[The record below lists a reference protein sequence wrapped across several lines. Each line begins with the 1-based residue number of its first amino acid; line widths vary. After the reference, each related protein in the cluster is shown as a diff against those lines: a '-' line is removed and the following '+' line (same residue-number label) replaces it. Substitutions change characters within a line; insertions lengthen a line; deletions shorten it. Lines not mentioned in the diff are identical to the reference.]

1 MMKIKLSG
9 KDFKKITV
17 RELVKNYKDD
27 GEDGV
32 VGYDGKLNIRPA
44 FQRNFIYGEKERN
57 AVIKTLRQG
66 FPLNTMYWSVD
77 SDGNYEL
84 MDGQQRTVSICQY
97 VTEIIPIRFDDGHEL
112 AFTSLTIDQQNQIL
126 DYELSIYICEG
137 KDSEK
142 LTWFRTI
149 NIAGKPLF
157 EQELL
162 NAMHT
167 GSWLTDAK
175 RWFSKSSAPAVQ
187 DGRDKLVTGSPI
199 RQEILETAL
208 KWISNNNIE
217 NYMNHHKDDDDA
229 QELWQYWQTV
239 FDWVKRVFP
248 NQDSARAKL
257 MKGLEWGKFY
267 NEHKNEKLN
276 AQGLEK
282 QIVALIDDDEVEN
295 KKSIYE
301 YLLTGN
307 ENILSLRGFDEKT
320 KIKKYS
326 EQKGICV
333 AKKAICS
340 NAHFEYDE
348 MEADH
353 TIPWSKKGKTV
364 YENCQMLCRQDN
376 RIKSGK

>member
-1 MMKIKLSG
+1 MIIKLENI
-9 KDFKKITV
+9 KIRDV
-17 RELVKNYKDD
+17 VNGYKDN
-27 GEDGV
+27 GENGV
-32 VGYDGKLNIRPA
+32 VGYGGKLNIRPA
-44 FQRNFIYGEKERN
+44 FQREFIYGEKERD

-77 SDGNYEL
+77 PDGNYEL
-84 MDGQQRTVSICQY
+84 MDGQQRTISFCQY

-112 AFTSLTIDQQNQIL
+112 AFTSLTSDQQKQIL
-126 DYELSIYICEG
+126 DYPLSIYICEG
-137 KDSEK
+137 TPSEK
-142 LTWFRTI
+142 LAWFRTI
-149 NIAGKPLF
+149 NIAGKPLTD
-157 EQELL
+157 QELL

-167 GSWLTDAK
+167 GPWLTDAK

-187 DGRDKLVTGSPI
+187 DGRDKLVTGSTI
-199 RQEILETAL
+199 RQEVLETAL
-208 KWISNNNIE
+208 KWISKGKIE
-217 NYMNHHKDDDDA
+217 DYMNHHKDDDDA
-229 QELWQYWQTV
+229 QELWQYWQTI

-257 MKGLEWGKFY
+257 MKGLEWGSFY
-267 NEHKNEKLN
+267 NEHKDDKLN
-276 AQGLEK
+276 AQSLEK

-320 KIKKYS
+320 KIKKYA

-333 AKKAICS
+333 AKKAVCK

-353 TIPWSKKGKTV
+353 IIPWSKKGKTV
-364 YENCQMLCRQDN
+364 YENCQMLCKQDN
-376 RIKSGK
+376 RTKSGK

>member
-1 MMKIKLSG
+1 MKIKLQNI
-9 KDFKKITV
+9 KV
-17 RELVKNYKDD
+17 REVINGYKDD
-27 GEDGV
+27 GENGV
-32 VGYDGKLNIRPA
+32 VGYGGKLNIRPA
-44 FQRNFIYGEKERN
+44 FQREFIYGEKERD

-66 FPLNTMYWSVD
+66 FPLNTMYWSID
-77 SDGNYEL
+77 PDGNYEL
-84 MDGQQRTVSICQY
+84 MDGQQRTVSFCQY

-112 AFTSLTIDQQNQIL
+112 AFTSLTIDQQDQIL
-126 DYELSIYICEG
+126 DYELSVYVCDG
-137 KDSEK
+137 APSEK
-142 LTWFRTI
+142 LAWFRTI
-149 NIAGKPLF
+149 NIAGKPLTD
-157 EQELL
+157 QELL

-167 GSWLTDAK
+167 GPWLIDAK

-187 DGRDKLVTGSPI
+187 DGRDKLVTGSSI

-208 KWISNNNIE
+208 KWISKGNIE
-217 NYMNHHKDDDDA
+217 DYMNHHKDDDDA

-248 NQDSARAKL
+248 NQDSSRAKL

-267 NEHKNEKLN
+267 NEHKDDKLN

-307 ENILSLRGFDEKT
+307 ENILSLRGFDEKI

-333 AKKAICS
+333 AKKAICG

-353 TIPWSKKGKTV
+353 IIPWSKKGKTV

-376 RIKSGK
+376 RTKSGK

>member
-1 MMKIKLSG
+1 MEIKLENI
-9 KDFKKITV
+9 KV
-17 RELVKNYKDD
+17 REVVNGYKDD

-32 VGYDGKLNIRPA
+32 VGYGGKLNIRPA
-44 FQRNFIYGEKERN
+44 FQRAFIYGEKERDE
-57 AVIKTLRQG
+57 VIKTLRQG

-77 SDGNYEL
+77 PDGNYEL

-112 AFTSLTIDQQNQIL
+112 AFTSLTIDQQDQIL
-126 DYELSIYICEG
+126 DYPLSIYICEG
-137 KDSEK
+137 TPSEK
-142 LTWFRTI
+142 LAWFRTI
-149 NIAGKPLF
+149 NIAGKPLTD
-157 EQELL
+157 QELL

-167 GSWLTDAK
+167 GPWLTDAK
-175 RWFSKSSAPAVQ
+175 RWFSKTSAPAVQ
-187 DGRDKLVTGSPI
+187 DGRDKLVTGSTI
-199 RQEILETAL
+199 RQEVLETAL
-208 KWISNNNIE
+208 KWISKGNIE
-217 NYMNHHKDDDDA
+217 DYMNHHKDDDDA
-229 QELWQYWQTV
+229 QELWKYWQKV

-257 MKGLEWGKFY
+257 MKGLEWGSFY
-267 NEHKNEKLN
+267 NEHKDDKLK
-276 AQGLEK
+276 AQDLEN

-307 ENILSLRGFDEKT
+307 ENILSLREFDEKT
-320 KIKKYS
+320 KIKKYE

-333 AKKAICS
+333 AKKAKCG

-353 TIPWSKKGKTV
+353 IIPWSKKGKTV